1 MKKYLLF
8 TLKRYIPLF
17 VVSFALCFFTFI
29 SVFGG
34 IPTKVTSNYYY
45 DSSNDVY
52 YQSYSI
58 LTSNGITTG
67 VIYLLVI
74 VAIFTIILPFFANS
88 YRYSLQSAD
97 TFYQI
102 GKNKKAIRWTNNLVL
117 LTMFIAV
124 MTTSFIFGILILFF
138 RQLPNIG
145 RPDEIVNHGDYKVIT
160 RFLFYNFGYYIPVY
174 LLTVIF
180 AVLNYSTSYLFITR
194 ANNLVDSILLLILG
208 EFVLAV
214 GVMTPFWF
222 YFVCGAA
229 GGGWSSIVDE
239 SLLIGTRTASMI
251 SPIAFILY
259 TFDGLITG
267 EGSLLVKQY
276 QGIEFNGNI
285 ILGLIISILCL
296 VIFVALGG
304 LGIYVF
310 LKEKESSGELSGKP
324 IGRDKWQEI
333 IFHTGAGMAGLW
345 ICSLQSIAGGF
356 TSLIGSKVFSFILLI
371 SEVGFYGA
379 AYYVLYGLLRRNF
392 RLTKR
397 DIPLMA
403 GIVGTNFI
411 IGLSLLIS
419 FMFNDGSLLSS

>member
-17 VVSFALCFFTFI
+17 VVAFALCFFTFI

-34 IPTKVTSNYYY
+34 LPTSQTIRSYY
-45 DSSNDVY
+45 DSETGMAY
-52 YQSYSI
+52 SYSNT
-58 LTSNGITTG
+58 LSGINSG
-67 VIYLLVI
+67 MIFVFVL

-102 GKNKKAIRWTNNLVL
+102 GKNKKSIRWVNNLVL
-117 LTMFIAV
+117 LVMFIAV
-124 MTTSFIFGILILFF
+124 MTASFIFGVLILFF

-145 RPDEIVNHGDYKVIT
+145 RPDEVINT
-160 RFLFYNFGYYIPVY
+160 GGSAQEVTHYLFYNFGYYIPVY
-174 LLTVIF
+174 LLTVVF
-180 AVLNYSTSYLFITR
+180 AVLNYAVSYLFITR

-208 EFVLAV
+208 EFVLSV

-222 YFVCGAA
+222 FLICGAA

-239 SLLIGTRTASMI
+239 SLLIGTRTASFV

-259 TFDGLITG
+259 AFDGLITG
-267 EGSLLVKQY
+267 EGSLLVEQY
-276 QGIEFNGNI
+276 KGIEFNGNI
-285 ILGLIISILCL
+285 VLGLVISILCL
-296 VIFVALGG
+296 VIYVAIAG
-304 LGIYVF
+304 LGIFVF
-310 LKEKESSGELSGKP
+310 LKEKESSGELAGKP
-324 IGRDKWQEI
+324 VGRDRWQEI
-333 IFHTGAGMAGLW
+333 IFHTGAGMAGFW
-345 ICSLQSIAGGF
+345 ICCLQSLTGGI
-356 TSLIGSKVFSFILLI
+356 TTILANEVFSFILLI
-371 SEVGFYGA
+371 SEVGFYAA

-411 IGLSLLIS
+411 IGLSLLIA
-419 FMFNDGSLLSS
+419 FLVNDAGLYL

>member
-34 IPTKVTSNYYY
+34 IPTQQTRTYYY
-45 DSSNDVY
+45 DSSDGVY
-52 YQSYSI
+52 YQSYGI
-58 LTSNGITTG
+58 LTSNGLTTG

-124 MTTSFIFGILILFF
+124 MTASFIFGILILFF

-145 RPDEIVNHGDYKVIT
+145 RPDEIVNHGDYRTVT
-160 RFLFYNFGYYIPVY
+160 RFLFYNFGYYLPVY

-267 EGSLLVKQY
+267 EGSLIVKQY

-310 LKEKESSGELSGKP
+310 LKEKESSGELAGKP

>member
-17 VVSFALCFFTFI
+17 VVAFALCFFTFI

-34 IPTKVTSNYYY
+34 LPTSQTIRSYY
-45 DSSNDVY
+45 DSETGMAY
-52 YQSYSI
+52 SYSNT
-58 LTSNGITTG
+58 LSGINSG
-67 VIYLLVI
+67 MIFVFVL

-145 RPDEIVNHGDYKVIT
+145 RPDEIVNYSDYKVVT
-160 RFLFYNFGYYIPVY
+160 RFLFYNYGYYLPVY

-296 VIFVALGG
+296 VIFVALGV

-310 LKEKESSGELSGKP
+310 LKEKESSGELAGKP
-324 IGRDKWQEI
+324 VGRDKWQEI

>member
-34 IPTKVTSNYYY
+34 IPTKVTTNNYY
-45 DSSNDVY
+45 DSSNGVY
-52 YQSYSI
+52 YQSFSI
-58 LTSNGITTG
+58 LTSNGIITG

-124 MTTSFIFGILILFF
+124 MTASFIFGILILFF

-145 RPDEIVNHGDYKVIT
+145 RPDEVVNHGDYRTVT
-160 RFLFYNFGYYIPVY
+160 RFLFYNFGYYLPVY

-310 LKEKESSGELSGKP
+310 LKEKESSGELAGKP

>member
-17 VVSFALCFFTFI
+17 VVAFALCFFTFI

-34 IPTKVTSNYYY
+34 LPTSQTIRSYY
-45 DSSNDVY
+45 DSETGMAY
-52 YQSYSI
+52 SYSNT
-58 LTSNGITTG
+58 LSGINSG
-67 VIYLLVI
+67 MIFVFVL

-102 GKNKKAIRWTNNLVL
+102 GKNKKSIRWVNNLVL
-117 LTMFIAV
+117 LVMFIAV
-124 MTTSFIFGILILFF
+124 MTASFIFGVLILFF

-145 RPDEIVNHGDYKVIT
+145 RPDEVINT
-160 RFLFYNFGYYIPVY
+160 GGSAQEVTHYLFYNFGYYIPVY
-174 LLTVIF
+174 LLTVVF
-180 AVLNYSTSYLFITR
+180 AVLNYAVSYLFITR

-208 EFVLAV
+208 EFVLSV

-222 YFVCGAA
+222 FLICGAA

-239 SLLIGTRTASMI
+239 SLLIGTRTASFV

-259 TFDGLITG
+259 AFDGLITG
-267 EGSLLVKQY
+267 EGSLLVEQY
-276 QGIEFNGNI
+276 KGIEFNGNI
-285 ILGLIISILCL
+285 VLGLVISILCL
-296 VIFVALGG
+296 VIYVAIAG
-304 LGIYVF
+304 LGIFVF
-310 LKEKESSGELSGKP
+310 LKEKESSGELAGKP
-324 IGRDKWQEI
+324 VGRDRWQEI

-345 ICSLQSIAGGF
+345 ICCLQSLTGGI
-356 TSLIGSKVFSFILLI
+356 TTILANEVFSFILLI
-371 SEVGFYGA
+371 SEVGFYAA

-411 IGLSLLIS
+411 IGLSLLIA
-419 FMFNDGSLLSS
+419 FLVNDAGLYL